1 MSRSAFLFF
10 KGLGLLFAILVGI
23 GIAVLGWYDNSD
35 WINIAFYSL
44 ASTALV
50 LWGWYH
56 FSIKWIHIDLKE
68 NIFSHTAINQI
79 ENKKSID
86 EETEETN
93 EGNFFFDLITENK
106 LVVIGSLLVIG
117 IFIFCSFVFE
127 GFFSPRS
134 LVSFLIFIGFV
145 ILASVV
151 GSFITINRNAFI
163 GICVLIGLF
172 IIGSLT
178 IPGFFSLINIKSML
192 VFAAFLGLATVG
204 QTFVAL
210 LGGLDLSIPF
220 VIGSSNVALMS
231 LISKGVP
238 PWLAALV
245 VLLYGL
251 AVGLINGILSYRLQG
266 QALIVTLGVG
276 FFMVGGIQILVS
288 MGTFSA
294 GTVFGVVPGWMR
306 NLAAMNGSFL
316 GLPIPP
322 VIIIWIVVS
331 FILIVGL
338 RYTKWGRNLYALGG
352 SRLSSDRLSIS
363 ERAYWIGVYVI
374 SGFFSALTGALLLGW
389 SGGGYVGAGDIYL
402 FTTIAAVV
410 VGGTSLLGGWGG
422 YGLSVIGVLVLQV
435 ISSVLIGWGLSY
447 EGQQFILGLLII
459 PMVAL
464 YARSPHIR
472 TMI

>member
-1 MSRSAFLFF
+1 
-10 KGLGLLFAILVGI
+10 
-23 GIAVLGWYDNSD
+23 
-35 WINIAFYSL
+35 
-44 ASTALV
+44 
-50 LWGWYH
+50 
-56 FSIKWIHIDLKE
+56 
-68 NIFSHTAINQI
+68 
-79 ENKKSID
+79 
-86 EETEETN
+86 
-93 EGNFFFDLITENK
+93 
-106 LVVIGSLLVIG
+106 
-117 IFIFCSFVFE
+117 
-127 GFFSPRS
+127 
-134 LVSFLIFIGFV
+134 
-145 ILASVV
+145 
-151 GSFITINRNAFI
+151 
-163 GICVLIGLF
+163 
-172 IIGSLT
+172 
-178 IPGFFSLINIKSML
+178 
-192 VFAAFLGLATVG
+192 
-204 QTFVAL
+204 
-210 LGGLDLSIPF
+210 
-220 VIGSSNVALMS
+220 MS

-374 SGFFSALTGALLLGW
+374 S
-389 SGGGYVGAGDIYL
+389 
-402 FTTIAAVV
+402 
-410 VGGTSLLGGWGG
+410 
-422 YGLSVIGVLVLQV
+422 
-435 ISSVLIGWGLSY
+435 
-447 EGQQFILGLLII
+447 
-459 PMVAL
+459 
-464 YARSPHIR
+464 
-472 TMI
+472 